1 MKRGKAYIISAAA
14 ISAQEPF
21 KGVNSFEALPMEGG
35 RVLCKDPD
43 FKQFIPPMEARR
55 MSSILKRTLAVS
67 KYVMENSP
75 LKCPDAIISG
85 TGNGCVGDTEVFL
98 KKMIDDGENMLN
110 PSKFICSTPNTCAS
124 QIAIALGCNGFNST
138 HVNDAFSMEG
148 ALLDSI
154 MQFEKGEASSILM
167 VVADQMTDN
176 LYRML
181 SFLPKLSSIPLSEG
195 ATAFLLENKPSE
207 RAYAVIEDM
216 IQIRG
221 GVSDT
226 LDNFL
231 SSSGLT
237 WDDIDLVMTSDFPNP
252 QRENFAFIP
261 KEKERLTY
269 KQWCGEY
276 LSASAFGLFCCSDIL
291 KNSAGKKRILLAVRS
306 GANYSFT
313 LISNLCT
320 N

>member
-75 LKCPDAIISG
+75 LQCPDAIISG
-85 TGNGCVGDTEVFL
+85 TGNGCVGDTESFL
-98 KKMIDDGENMLN
+98 LKMIDDGESMLN

-124 QIAIALGCNGFNST
+124 QIAIALGCNGFNTT
-138 HVNDAFSMEG
+138 HVNDIFSMEG
-148 ALLDSI
+148 ALTDS
-154 MQFEKGEASSILM
+154 MMRFERGDASSILM
-167 VVADQMTDN
+167 VVADQMTDT
-176 LYRML
+176 LYKML
-181 SFLPKLSSIPLSEG
+181 NFIPKLSSIPLSEG
-195 ATAFLLENKPSE
+195 ATAFLLESKPSE
-207 RAYAVIEDM
+207 RAFSVIEDTV
-216 IQIRG
+216 QLREE
-221 GVSDT
+221 VSEK
-226 LDNFL
+226 LNNFL
-231 SSSGLT
+231 SSNNLT
-237 WDDIDLVMTSDFPNP
+237 WNDIDLVMTSDFPNT
-252 QRENFAFIP
+252 QRENFPFIP

-291 KNSAGKKRILLAVRS
+291 KNSAAQKRILLAVRS